1 MASTIFFCPIRLR
14 AVVSLV
20 SIGLP
25 DCGTEPVADWPAVR
39 SPADEATA
47 QPAKPASASTT
58 TTVIGAFHE
67 NFRGATTAGACRRG
81 AVPPAPARAPVR
93 AGSTG
98 AAVEPACNA

>member
-25 DCGTEPVADWPAVR
+25 DCGTEPVADCPAVR

-47 QPAKPASASTT
+47 QPASPASARTT
-58 TTVIGAFHE
+58 TTVTGAFHE
-67 NFRGATTAGACRRG
+67 NFRGATAAGTCRRDAVR
-81 AVPPAPARAPVR
+81 AVPGRTVVR
-93 AGSTG
+93 AESTG
-98 AAVEPACNA
+98 AA